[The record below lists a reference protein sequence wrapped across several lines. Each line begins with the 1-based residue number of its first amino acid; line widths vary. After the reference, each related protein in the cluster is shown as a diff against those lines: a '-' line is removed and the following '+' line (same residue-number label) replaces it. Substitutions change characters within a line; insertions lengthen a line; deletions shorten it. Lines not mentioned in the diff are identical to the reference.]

1 MVCTLQRYLP
11 LRKTFAGK
19 VVTACRGHA
28 IWNGSAV
35 GLRPA

>member
-1 MVCTLQRYLP
+1 VCTLQRS
-11 LRKTFAGK
+11 LRKTFAGEGRHRS
-19 VVTACRGHA
+19 RGHA